1 MFTTCCEILNTITP
15 SPETNFKKYLIELT
29 FRCYTCNIFRA
40 IKVLQYVRKLY
51 IKRNILY
58 KGYARLIVGSIIE
71 VRLALSEG
79 LSLEM
84 SKLSLNKSSKD
95 EEQVERTEKSSGEIG

>member
-1 MFTTCCEILNTITP
+1 M
-15 SPETNFKKYLIELT
+15 
-29 FRCYTCNIFRA
+29 
-40 IKVLQYVRKLY
+40 V
-51 IKRNILY
+51 
-58 KGYARLIVGSIIE
+58 KGTE

-95 EEQVERTEKSSGEIG
+95 EQQAEISSGEIG